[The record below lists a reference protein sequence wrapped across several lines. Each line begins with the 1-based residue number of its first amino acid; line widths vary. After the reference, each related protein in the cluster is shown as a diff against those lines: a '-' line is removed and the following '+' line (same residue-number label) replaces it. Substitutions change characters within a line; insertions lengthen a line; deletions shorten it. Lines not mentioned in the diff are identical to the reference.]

1 MTRLGSAPKFQ
12 TWALYTANLT
22 ATFIK
27 AAASYNLLTYSPSVS
42 DLLAKTQ
49 VSGAGNLLAMPAE
62 VPVKNQLVGRL
73 PQMKTE
79 KRRSIEQGLATGT
92 TQQNILKL
100 AIHMRHMRHK
110 VRSFVIFRHLATT
123 FSIMVCSFIHVCQT
137 VGLFPEHRPCT
148 FHKGF
153 CLCLTTD
160 PGEYHQ
166 RSCDQCLRPAAH

>member
-1 MTRLGSAPKFQ
+1 MTRLGSAPNFQ

-27 AAASYNLLTYSPSVS
+27 AAASYNVLTYSLPVT

-62 VPVKNQLVGRL
+62 VPVKNQLVGPL

-79 KRRSIEQGLATGT
+79 KRQSIEQGLATCT

-100 AIHMRHMRHK
+100 AIFMRHK
-110 VRSFVIFRHLATT
+110 VRSLVIFRHLATT

-153 CLCLTTD
+153 LSLSD
-160 PGEYHQ
+160 N
-166 RSCDQCLRPAAH
+166 RSR